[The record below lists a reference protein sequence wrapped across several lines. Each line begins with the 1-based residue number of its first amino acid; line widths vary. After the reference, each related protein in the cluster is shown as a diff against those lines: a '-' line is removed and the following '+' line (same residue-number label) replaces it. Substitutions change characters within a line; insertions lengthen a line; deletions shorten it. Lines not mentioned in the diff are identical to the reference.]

1 LIFSF
6 TVANCQVLDS
16 SLAGKSNKE
25 IANYYLQKSK
35 NNNTS
40 GWLLAAAGAVVCYS
54 GFSYAMNHF
63 FEKENQSTVLFCTG
77 LGVGLSSIFAFNAA
91 AKHKRT
97 ATLYLKKDPN
107 VIPITQTRNL
117 NLTLSLPLSR

>member
-1 LIFSF
+1 
-6 TVANCQVLDS
+6 
-16 SLAGKSNKE
+16 
-25 IANYYLQKSK
+25 
-35 NNNTS
+35 
-40 GWLLAAAGAVVCYS
+40 
-54 GFSYAMNHF
+54 MNHF